1 MQRLEISG
9 FWKAA
14 TWCAIALAGVAAIT
28 ALGVRLHWSL
38 STASF
43 GLLLLLVLQ
52 SLAGCFAASAVVAI
66 AAVACLDYFFTDPMF
81 SFDVASPF
89 DLLGLACFLVVG
101 LVITRLVTKVRA
113 KTESSRWQQQQLQ
126 RLYELAQQL
135 LALELEPAR
144 GSGFLEPFVGA
155 FGVRAACVLDAVSA
169 EVYMAG
175 PASDQLETRTG
186 DAFIRGHDIDDP
198 AHNITVRC
206 IRIAGRNIGAIGFEG
221 LEEPSLTAGPL
232 SALAGAQVERRHSFA
247 HASRA
252 AAAAQS
258 ESYRT
263 AILDALAHEFKTPLA
278 TIMAAAGALR
288 EAGSMGQF
296 HREMAET
303 VESEAA
309 RLGRLTSR
317 LIRTARLE
325 REEIKPWME
334 LIDFG
339 ETIAETVD
347 YYTRVSS
354 GRQISVIKECD
365 SAEILADPEL
375 LRLAVSQLLDN
386 ACKYSAPNSTITLTI
401 GRMERQVVV
410 RVISPGK
417 PIPPGERHRIFDRFY
432 RGTDARR
439 SVPGSGLGLFVA
451 RKIALALGGSL
462 DLDAEFDSFDGV
474 AFRFALP
481 MAESDRH
488 DLVATAV

>member
-1 MQRLEISG
+1 M
-9 FWKAA
+9 
-14 TWCAIALAGVAAIT
+14 WCAVGLAGVAAVT
-28 ALGVRLHWSL
+28 GLGVRLHWSL

-43 GLLLLLVLQ
+43 CLLLLLVLQ

-66 AAVACLDYFFTDPMF
+66 AGVACLDYFFTDPMF
-81 SFDVASPF
+81 SFDVASGF
-89 DLLGLACFLVVG
+89 DLLGLLCFLVVG

-113 KTESSRWQQQQLQ
+113 KTESSRLQQQQLQ

-135 LALELEPAR
+135 LALELEPAK
-144 GSGFLEPFVGA
+144 GSSFLEPFVGA
-155 FGVRAACVLDAVSA
+155 FGIRAACVLDAVSA

-175 PASDQLETRTG
+175 TASDQLETRTG

-296 HREMAET
+296 HRDMAET

-334 LIDFG
+334 LIDFSS
-339 ETIAETVD
+339 TIADTVD

-354 GRQISVIKECD
+354 GHQISVVKECD

-386 ACKYSAPNSTITLTI
+386 ACKYSTPKSTITLTI
-401 GRMERQVVV
+401 GRVEQQIVV

-462 DLDAEFDSFDGV
+462 ELDAEFESFPGV
-474 AFRFALP
+474 AFRLVLP
-481 MAESDRH
+481 SAESDRQ
-488 DLVATAV
+488 DLIATAV

>member
-1 MQRLEISG
+1 MQRLKFSN
-9 FWKAA
+9 FWNAA
-14 TWCAIALAGVAAIT
+14 MWCAIGLAGVAAVT
-28 ALGVRLHWSL
+28 ALGIRMHFSL
-38 STASF
+38 STVSF
-43 GLLLLLVLQ
+43 CLLLLLVLQ
-52 SLAGCFAASAVVAI
+52 SLAGCFAASAVVAV
-66 AAVACLDYFFTDPMF
+66 AAVGCLDYFFTDPLF
-81 SFDVASPF
+81 SFDVSSPF
-89 DLLGLACFLVVG
+89 DLLGLICFLVIG

-113 KTESSRWQQQQLQ
+113 KTESSLLQQQQLQ

-135 LALELEPAR
+135 LALELEPAK
-144 GSGFLEPFVGA
+144 GSRFLEPFVGA
-155 FGVRAACVLDAVSA
+155 FGIRAACVLDAVSA

-175 PASDQLETRTG
+175 PASDHLETRTG

-221 LEEPSLTAGPL
+221 LEEPSVTAGPL

-252 AAAAQS
+252 AATAQS

-309 RLGRLTSR
+309 RLSRLTSR
-317 LIRTARLE
+317 LLRTARLE

-339 ETIAETVD
+339 ATISDTVD

-354 GRQISVIKECD
+354 GREISVIRECD
-365 SAEILADPEL
+365 SAEIMADPEL

-386 ACKYSAPNSTITLTI
+386 ACKYSDPKSTITLTI
-401 GRMERQVVV
+401 ARREQHIVV

-432 RGTDARR
+432 RGTDVRR

-462 DLDAEFDSFDGV
+462 ELDAEFEAFDGV
-474 AFRFALP
+474 AFRLALP
-481 MAESDRH
+481 TADSERH

>member
-1 MQRLEISG
+1 MQRLKVPK
-9 FWKAA
+9 FWNAA
-14 TWCAIALAGVAAIT
+14 MWCAMGLSGVAAIT
-28 ALGVRLHWSL
+28 GLGVRLHWSL

-43 GLLLLLVLQ
+43 CLLLLLVMQ
-52 SLAGCFAASAVVAI
+52 SLVGCFAASAVVAVV
-66 AAVACLDYFFTDPMF
+66 AVACLDYFFTDPMF

-101 LVITRLVTKVRA
+101 LVITRLVTKLRV
-113 KTESSRWQQQQLQ
+113 KTESSRLQQQQLQ
-126 RLYELAQQL
+126 RLYDLAQQL
-135 LALELEPAR
+135 LALELEPEK

-155 FGVRAACVLDAVSA
+155 FGIRGACVLDAASA
-169 EVYMAG
+169 EVHMAG
-175 PASDQLETRTG
+175 LASEHLETRTG
-186 DAFIRGHDIDDP
+186 DALIRGHDIDDP

-206 IRIAGRNIGAIGFEG
+206 IRVAGRTIGAIGFEG
-221 LEEPSLTAGPL
+221 LEEFSMTAGPL
-232 SALAGAQVERRHSFA
+232 SALAGAQLERRHSFA

-278 TIMAAAGALR
+278 TILAAAGALR

-339 ETIAETVD
+339 ATIAETVD
-347 YYTRVSS
+347 YYTRLSS
-354 GRQISVIKECD
+354 GRQISVIQECE

-386 ACKYSAPNSTITLTI
+386 ACKYSPANSTITLTI
-401 GRMERQVVV
+401 GRKEQQVVV

-417 PIPPGERHRIFDRFY
+417 QIPPGERHRIFDRFY
-432 RGTDARR
+432 RGTEARR

-462 DLDAEFDSFDGV
+462 ELDAEFESFAGV
-474 AFRFALP
+474 AFRLVLP
-481 MAESDRH
+481 LAESERH
-488 DLVATAV
+488 DLVASAV